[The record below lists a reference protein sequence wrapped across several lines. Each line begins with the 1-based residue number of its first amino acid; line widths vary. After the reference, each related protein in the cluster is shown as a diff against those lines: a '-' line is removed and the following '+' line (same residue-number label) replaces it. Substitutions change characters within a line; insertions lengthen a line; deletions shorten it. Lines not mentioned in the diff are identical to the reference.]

1 MPTMC
6 TRRYID
12 LRIYL
17 SPRSSQEVCK
27 CAMVR
32 VKIWPTGE
40 FGEMIVCRRAATVYM
55 VELVIFTFNLSTYG
69 NRERKEKIALLK
81 GKKP

>member
-1 MPTMC
+1 
-6 TRRYID
+6 
-12 LRIYL
+12 
-17 SPRSSQEVCK
+17 
-27 CAMVR
+27 MVR

-69 NRERKEKIALLK
+69 NREAKEKIVLLK